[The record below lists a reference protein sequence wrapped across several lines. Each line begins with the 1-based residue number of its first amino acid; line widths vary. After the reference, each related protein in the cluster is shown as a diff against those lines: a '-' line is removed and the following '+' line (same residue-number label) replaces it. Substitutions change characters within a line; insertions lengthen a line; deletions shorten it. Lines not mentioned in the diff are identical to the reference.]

1 MYFYSSCAMAQ
12 YRLVFVPFRIITF
25 SFVNVKRKPI
35 YVFVTNAQNNFVTVL

>member
-25 SFVNVKRKPI
+25 SFVNVKRKHTL
-35 YVFVTNAQNNFVTVL
+35 VFGVIAQNTFVTVL